1 MKFTKLLAL
10 SALWLLGLGANAA
23 ELIER
28 TAPDAPSP
36 QVETAS
42 LDLDNPAEFVLGN
55 YYVLYNVGAKQFF
68 TEGNSWGTQMSLG
81 DGANLSY
88 FSLPAGKTIEDAALL
103 FNNYSAAKS
112 SWKLAFFDSATAM
125 FVDLGSQANYY
136 WQVIPA
142 EGKEKTYHLQAS
154 PLNPNYNPTNNAGF
168 VGAKKDAAAG
178 SALEPFLDEEQW
190 IDWQFISVPEWDAY
204 GPLKALY
211 DKSQELKALIEKA
224 EAAGIDVDAAVTV
237 YNDLT
242 STLEQIETEIAA
254 LDGALKDNIANAT
267 GQNPQDASMWIVNGT
282 FDTIGDFHGWSKEGN
297 QGFGAGGT
305 TSTNAEVYGQS
316 AFNIYQDIDVKYPGL
331 YLFGVKGFY
340 RAGSSD
346 DSYRRWSEGS
356 EEARLAHYYVTIGEE
371 TADVLIPNIFDDAPT
386 AKPAHGKAMSS
397 NGYWIPNTM
406 ADANEFFHQD
416 NLYAVLVPVEVTA
429 ADVKARIG
437 VKKVAT
443 SYDAWS
449 IFDDFTL
456 IFCGAGEDRY
466 VGYAKTLASIYP
478 NYAEGAATKSYLD
491 AYNALKNNPT
501 ATDKASAEQYI
512 ANLKAAK
519 AELDLNISLW
529 KTFEDSVTYAKD
541 FVQKFLDKGQEG
553 VPAVAALNKYL
564 SGKGT
569 NATRMIENHVLTNDE
584 IRAEL
589 TKLWQLVEA
598 VKTGVDILPGTDM
611 TDYLANPSFSDNTW
625 DGWIRTT
632 EGTNYLNVSEQC
644 AEAWNSNKF
653 DIYQEVPGMP
663 VGVYEIST
671 QGFYRY
677 GRGQDAFDRFKRG
690 EAPENSPVYIYMNA
704 NATSFMNVFNE
715 PRQILEEA
723 FYGNTNKA
731 GYTGTYE
738 GKDTTLYF
746 PDGMSSAAVA
756 FKNDMFVNS
765 AYGAQVSTE
774 DKMRFGVKGSSNQLG
789 DSWVIFDNFKL
800 TYWGKQADK
809 VIPALEGAIAEMQ
822 NYRTGR
828 VGSNV
833 TAALAQAISDA
844 QTALQTQSTDGEALF
859 AALAALYDIKEMAQT
874 SKEKLDSLAD
884 QVATLKLEITAADM
898 ATVLAPAQQ
907 LCDQI
912 EQGLSEQTISDDDVP
927 GLKEQVN
934 TWIVNAKKCVSL
946 NEALANLGDAML
958 EEASAIWMQKAG
970 DLLEEVN
977 NKIAQ
982 GTLTFD
988 EIDDYIEQINLLIS
1002 TQKMPEDMNLATD
1015 ANPVNATAMLKT
1027 PKFSKWD
1034 EDLQKDVNSNDGW
1047 VIDGNC
1053 NFGNDELQKTALAVE
1068 FWHQI
1073 FDIHQDVLGLPVGV
1087 YEVRC
1092 NAMGGY
1098 DADNIKDSLVFYGN
1112 VLLKDEVVAV
1122 NNIVAKNKLDGLVAN
1137 ADTALIFTKVETVD
1151 PESGETITKWDHNG
1165 ASQYIKVNLGE
1176 TGDTLSV
1183 DTLWQPASM
1192 VSAVK
1197 FFNLPNKPYANSL
1210 FVKISE
1216 EGQVLRLGI
1225 GQQSNQIWPIIDD
1238 FQLIYYGA
1246 SSTKQAT
1253 GETYTAIE
1261 EVAAQDLEV
1270 VRTEFFTIGGMRTN
1284 SMKKG
1289 FAIMRQ
1295 TMSDGS
1301 VVVKKV
1307 VLK

>member
-28 TAPDAPSP
+28 TAPEAPSP

-112 SWKLAFFDSATAM
+112 SWKLAFFDTATAM
-125 FVDLGSQANYY
+125 FVDLGSQANFY
-136 WQVIPA
+136 WQVIPV

-204 GPLKALY
+204 GPEKALY
-211 DKSQELKALIEKA
+211 DKSQELKSLIEKA
-224 EAAGIDVDAAVTV
+224 EDAGIDVNAAVEV
-237 YNDLT
+237 YNNIN
-242 STLEQIETEIAA
+242 STIEQMEAVIAV
-254 LDGALKDNIANAT
+254 LDDALKNNIANAT
-267 GQNPQDASMWIVNGT
+267 GQHPQDASAWIKNANFNG
-282 FDTIGDFHGWSKEGN
+282 GDLTTGWSGDA
-297 QGFGAGGT
+297 FGAYNGKD
-305 TSTNAEVYGQS
+305 NAEHYNRNYNS
-316 AFNIYQDIDVKYPGL
+316 YQDVTVKYPGL
-331 YLFGVKGFY
+331 YLVGVNAFY
-340 RAGSSD
+340 RAGFSD
-346 DSYRRWSEGS
+346 AAFENYMADNEASKY
-356 EEARLAHYYVTIGEE
+356 ARLYATVGEE
-371 TADVLIPNIFDDAPT
+371 TVDVPISSPFQGAPNKATGKGSESSAGGFYIPNNMEAAEYYMHT
-386 AKPAHGKAMSS
+386 LG
-397 NGYWIPNTM
+397 
-406 ADANEFFHQD
+406 
-416 NLYAVLVPVEVTA
+416 LYANLVPVEVA
-429 ADVKARIG
+429 EADATLRIG
-437 VKKVAT
+437 VQKT
-443 SYDAWS
+443 TTLDGDWS
-449 IFDDFTL
+449 IFDDFSL
-456 IFCGAGEDRY
+456 IYCGNGDDRW
-466 VGYAKTLASIYP
+466 VGYAKTLAAKYP
-478 NYAEGAATKSYLD
+478 DYAGTTAVTEAYKTAYLL
-491 AYNALKNNPT
+491 LKNNPSGT
-501 ATDKASAEQYI
+501 TKDEVDAYLAQ
-512 ANLKAAK
+512 LKNAK
-519 AELDLNISLW
+519 ADLDLNISLW
-529 KTFEDSVTYAKD
+529 KTFEDSVNSSKD
-541 FVQKFLDKGQEG
+541 FIQPFLDQGQES
-553 VPAVAALNKYL
+553 VPAVSALNKYL

-569 NATRMIENHVLTNDE
+569 NATKMIAARELTNDE

-589 TKLWQLVEA
+589 AKLYALVQA
-598 VKTGVDILPGTDM
+598 VKTDVDIKPGTDM
-611 TDYLANPSFSDNTW
+611 TKYLTNPAFDTNDWT
-625 DGWIRTT
+625 GWSR
-632 EGTNYLNVSEQC
+632 ESKNAGNFRVAENC
-644 AEAWNSNKF
+644 AEAWNTEYF
-653 DIYQEVPGMP
+653 DVYQEVPGMP

-677 GRGQDAFDRFKRG
+677 AGGSDGFDKYKQGQAID
-690 EAPENSPVYIYMNA
+690 PSPTYIYMNA
-704 NATSFMNVFNE
+704 NTTSFMNIYAE
-715 PRQILEEA
+715 PRQIFDAA
-723 FYGNTNKA
+723 FYGSSDYISNQ
-731 GYTGTYE
+731 GTFE
-738 GKDTTLYF
+738 GKDTTFYF
-746 PDGMSSAAVA
+746 PNGMSSAAVA

-774 DKMRFGVKGSSNQLG
+774 DKMRIGVKGSTNSG
-789 DSWVIFDNFKL
+789 TSWVIFDNFKL

-809 VIPALEGAIAEMQ
+809 VVPALEGALAEMQ
-822 NYRTGR
+822 GFSTGR
-828 VGSNV
+828 VGKNV
-833 TAALAQAISDA
+833 TAALAKAISDA

-859 AALAALYDIKEMAQT
+859 AALVALYDIKAMAQA
-874 SKEKLDSLAD
+874 SREKLDSLAEL
-884 QVATLKLEITAADM
+884 VATLKMDITAADM
-898 ATVLAPAQQ
+898 AAVLAPAQR

-912 EQGLSEQTISDDDVP
+912 EEDLSNREISDDDVP

-946 NEALANLGDAML
+946 NEALATLGDAML
-958 EEASAIWMQKAG
+958 EEASATWMQKAG

-1047 VIDGNC
+1047 TITGNC
-1053 NFGNDELQKTALAVE
+1053 NFGNDDVQKTALAVE
-1068 FWHQI
+1068 FWHQN

-1225 GQQSNQIWPIIDD
+1225 GQQSNQIWPIMDD
-1238 FQLIYYGA
+1238 FELIYYGA
-1246 SSTKQAT
+1246 NSTKQAT